1 MAGTTT
7 NQKLIDWV
15 EHWREIFEPADVHW
29 CDGTAEEYD
38 RLRSEERRE
47 KIGRAHV

>member
-15 EHWREIFEPADVHW
+15 NEWTEILQPDGVEW

-38 RLRSEERRE
+38 RLCQLLVDQ
-47 KIGRAHV
+47 GTF